1 MATQTAAGSA
11 PNSLMP
17 IRRISRL
24 IIGACAA
31 SLLLAATPA
40 TTHSI
45 SVTSAKLLA
54 TLQDPTG
61 IAATSFGD
69 SVSISGATA
78 LVGANDVAYIYTKS
92 ARGWSTKPTVVLHDP
107 GRGDFGRVA
116 IAGSIIM
123 IGAPGASTATGYG
136 AVYVYNKGA
145 SGWPTIPS
153 ATIICPDNCQ
163 QGFGSTIKLSGTTA
177 VIGDG
182 SGNSGDGSA
191 YIYSESGGVWRLVAT
206 LLDPR
211 ATFNDGFGD
220 SVAFGGTTIVIGA
233 TYSPYNTGIG
243 PGGGTV
249 YIYSQK
255 GGVWPTSPT
264 VTLTD
269 PVGPV
274 LGSAVT
280 DNFGYSVALSGSTV
294 AVGAVGGNGTNI
306 QNGAVML
313 YTANRAGVWPTYP
326 TTILGGPYAYSAF
339 GYSVAMNTTMVFV
352 GVPSLNGA
360 VEVFTATNGVW
371 PIYPAFTVGGPLTY
385 GELGVSVRSD
395 GSTFIAGA
403 PGGNGGAGAVGHAY
417 IYSV

>member
-1 MATQTAAGSA
+1 M
-11 PNSLMP
+11 
-17 IRRISRL
+17 RL
-24 IIGACAA
+24 SSILVGGCAA
-31 SLLLAATPA
+31 TLLLAATPA
-40 TTHSI
+40 TAHPASI
-45 SVTSAKLLA
+45 TSAKLLA

-61 IAATSFGD
+61 IAATEFGD
-69 SVSISGATA
+69 SVSISGTTA
-78 LVGANDVAYIYTKS
+78 VVGANDVAYIYTNS
-92 ARGWSTKPTVVLHDP
+92 AKGWSTKPTVVLHDP

-116 IAGSIIM
+116 ISGSIIM

-136 AVYVYNKGA
+136 AVYVYNKGT
-145 SGWPTIPS
+145 SGWPTIAS
-153 ATIICPDNCQ
+153 ATIICPTNCQ
-163 QGFGSTIKLSGTTA
+163 QGFGSKVKLSGSTA

-182 SGNSGDGSA
+182 GGNSGDGSA
-191 YIYSESGGVWRLVAT
+191 YIYSESGGVWGLTTT

-220 SVAFGGTTIVIGA
+220 SVAFGGTTIVVGA
-233 TYSPYNTGIG
+233 SFSPYNTGIG

-264 VTLTD
+264 VTLND

-274 LGSAVT
+274 VGSAVT
-280 DNFGYSVALSGSTV
+280 DNFGYSVALAGNTV

-339 GYSVAMNTTMVFV
+339 GYSVAMNATKVFV

-360 VEVFTATNGVW
+360 VEEFVATNGVW
-371 PIYPAFTVGGPLTY
+371 PIYPAVTVVGPLTY
-385 GELGVSVRSD
+385 GELGVSVQHS
-395 GSTFIAGA
+395 GSTLIAGA
-403 PGGNGGAGAVGHAY
+403 PGGNGGTGAVGHAY
-417 IYSV
+417 IYSL